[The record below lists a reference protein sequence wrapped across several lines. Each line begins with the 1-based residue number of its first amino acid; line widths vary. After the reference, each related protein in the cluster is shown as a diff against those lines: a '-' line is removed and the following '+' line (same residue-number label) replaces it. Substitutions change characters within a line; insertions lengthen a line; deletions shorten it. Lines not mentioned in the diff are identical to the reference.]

1 MEGTEGKL
9 LKNVNQIIINN
20 NTHEISIMSLGEN
33 TMNKAPLM
41 KVTAA
46 LGFCLALSASAVA
59 DTVLRVATW
68 LPPGHTMNAEILST
82 WGKWIEEES
91 EGRVTVKLEYGM
103 GHPKSMFDLVEDGV
117 VDASYS
123 YHGYVPGRFKLPQI
137 VEQPSPG
144 MGMGVNAE
152 AASVALWRV
161 YNKYFMESGE
171 FEGLTLAGL
180 FSPGPGHVHTIKP
193 ISSLADLKGKKI
205 RIGGG
210 IQSTLGK
217 RLGITPIAAPG
228 SKVYEMLQQG
238 VIDGVFMPMNEQ
250 KSLRLYEVAPNV
262 LAVPGGMYLGSF
274 SMVINPGFLA
284 NLPKKDRDAIMRA
297 SGERFSTMAGRTW
310 DKGDAGALIFAKSKG
325 GTVTSN
331 KQLAE
336 EFKQYSKGL
345 DEEWLK
351 SVESSGL
358 DTESALKELHEI
370 ARNYG
375 G

>member
-1 MEGTEGKL
+1 
-9 LKNVNQIIINN
+9 
-20 NTHEISIMSLGEN
+20 
-33 TMNKAPLM
+33 MNKSPLI
-41 KVTAA
+41 KATAA

-68 LPPGHTMNAEILST
+68 LPPGHTMNSEILST

-91 EGRVTVKLEYGM
+91 EGRVKLKLEYGM
-103 GHPKSMFDLVEDGV
+103 GHPKSMYDLVEDGV
-117 VDASYS
+117 VDASFS

-137 VEQPSPG
+137 AEQPGLDS
-144 MGMGVNAE
+144 NAE
-152 AASVALWRV
+152 DASVALWRV
-161 YNKYFMESGE
+161 QDKYFKDAGE
-171 FEGLTLAGL
+171 FEGLTLAAI
-180 FSPGPGHVHTIKP
+180 FTHGPGYVHTIKP
-193 ISSLADLKGKKI
+193 VDNLAALEGKKI

-210 IQSTLGK
+210 IQSDLGK
-217 RLGITPIAAPG
+217 RLKITPIAAPG

-238 VIDGVFMPMNEQ
+238 VIDGVFMPMGEQ
-250 KSLRLYEVAPNV
+250 QSLRLYEVAPNV

-274 SMVINPGFLA
+274 SIFINPDFLA

-310 DKGDAGALIFAKSKG
+310 DKGDAGALVFAKSKG
-325 GTVTSN
+325 GTVTSS
-331 KQLAE
+331 KELGE

-351 SVESSGL
+351 SVENSGL
-358 DTESALKELHEI
+358 DTKSALKELHEI